1 MMYPKLDSIYLR
13 GTIEEGSENELEL
26 GLSQDMCKAAPF
38 LNGLT
43 ASETNGGR
51 NSPKS

>member
-1 MMYPKLDSIYLR
+1 MMYPQLDSIYLR

-26 GLSQDMCKAAPF
+26 GLSQDMCKAAAF

-43 ASETNGGR
+43 R
-51 NSPKS
+51 NQRWTQPPQVLS